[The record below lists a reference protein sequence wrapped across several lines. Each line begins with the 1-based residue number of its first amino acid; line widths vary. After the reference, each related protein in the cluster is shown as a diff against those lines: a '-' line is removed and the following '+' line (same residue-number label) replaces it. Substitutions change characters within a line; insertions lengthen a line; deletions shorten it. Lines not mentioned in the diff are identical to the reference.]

1 MHLNF
6 EPKIVYMQN
15 NKQTQSLV
23 ASHAVVF
30 SGEEG
35 NTTPLKTT
43 AWEAKSLV
51 TLCDVDRY
59 IQQDSNTFNKNCN
72 LFSAM
77 FKI

>member
-1 MHLNF
+1 MHQNF

-30 SGEEG
+30 PGEEG

-43 AWEAKSLV
+43 AWEAVVEV
-51 TLCDVDRY
+51 TSNTLGCRQIHSTRFKY
-59 IQQDSNTFNKNCN
+59 IQQE
-72 LFSAM
+72 L
-77 FKI
+77 